1 MGGSVSD
8 QELNLANG
16 FQDIVDDPILEA
28 AHDEFSISGIQR
40 TNMDTVARH
49 AGVSRAT
56 LYRRFPTKS
65 LLLDAVALRAGIW
78 GGNRIAR
85 MTEGQT
91 PQEAVVTAF
100 VESARMLRSV
110 PFFSELLNF
119 SLSKHIGGDR
129 MLTHL
134 FTKRQVGAAF
144 VHGMTLT
151 LRRAGA
157 TMPDAELRVVSEIL
171 FRMAVSIT
179 LSPSP
184 AMDILNDKST
194 AKFVRQYL
202 APMVY

>member
-1 MGGSVSD
+1 MSAREKNLMHGFESTADD
-8 QELNLANG
+8 Q
-16 FQDIVDDPILEA
+16 ILEA
-28 AHDEFSISGIQR
+28 AQDEFSISGIQR
-40 TNMDTVARH
+40 TNMDAVARN

-56 LYRRFPTKS
+56 LYRRFPTKAS
-65 LLLDAVALRAGIW
+65 LLDAVVVRAGLW
-78 GGNRIAR
+78 GGKRIAR

-110 PFFSELLNF
+110 PFFSELLDF
-119 SLSKHIGGDR
+119 VVSKHVDGDR

-134 FTKRQVGAAF
+134 FNKYQFGSTF

-157 TMPDAELRVVSEIL
+157 TMPDDELHVVAEMM

-184 AMDILNDKST
+184 AMDILNQK
-194 AKFVRQYL
+194 AMANFVRQYL